1 MCFKGEILNRFN
13 RYSCSTISDLGCFD
27 VWFFQLLHPCT
38 SETGWDPAPF
48 AGILYCRAH
57 TWTNISSSKRI
68 LRKKKKKLQRI
79 KNNCMHRQL
88 GQIMSNKTEKT
99 KKPTTASEVLGATT
113 ASAHDS
119 CTWHHQGLV
128 DHLSHPSGPT
138 PGLPPPSTHLRDLLT
153 PS

>member
-68 LRKKKKKLQRI
+68 LRKKLSAIWVWLWEFLTSKTNLSQIRSAEFEKPK
-79 KNNCMHRQL
+79 RQMFSF
-88 GQIMSNKTEKT
+88 I
-99 KKPTTASEVLGATT
+99 P
-113 ASAHDS
+113 
-119 CTWHHQGLV
+119 
-128 DHLSHPSGPT
+128 
-138 PGLPPPSTHLRDLLT
+138 LPPLVNYKLKEVKSQ
-153 PS
+153 